1 MTPRAFK
8 APEAEADSET
18 LTEQDG
24 NEAVALI
31 MSVARKLGL
40 AQRFTDG
47 SLTAKEQRDLLHAVS
62 EDVSADLRA
71 SAETMLIEIA
81 PVKGV
86 RSSVSSFFAKARKVI
101 RTAALA
107 AAMIFTGPSM
117 ASMPADVQS
126 AVITQVARQ
135 DAYLADFEQEVR
147 GGQQPANGT
156 IVSRA
161 GMYGQ
166 ATWAVGLNTLA
177 AVAEGRGMVSER
189 LVLGEANHCQECPE
203 DAGLGW
209 VAIGELKPIGSRQC
223 LVGCRCHLEYRDA
236 KGRVYEVPT

>member
-1 MTPRAFK
+1 MTPHAFK
-8 APEAEADSET
+8 ASVSDSET

-24 NEAVALI
+24 VDAAVLI
-31 MSVARKLGL
+31 LSAAGRLGL
-40 AQRFTDG
+40 AKGFTDG
-47 SLTAKEQRDLLHAVS
+47 SLAPAEQRAILHAVS
-62 EDVSADLRA
+62 EDVSADLRE
-71 SAETMLIEIA
+71 SAETMLIEIT

-86 RSSVSSFFAKARKVI
+86 RSSVSNFFAKARKVV

-147 GGQQPANGT
+147 SGQQAANGT

-166 ATWAVGLNTLA
+166 ATWAVGMNTLA
-177 AVAEGRGMVSER
+177 AVAEGRGMISER
-189 LVLGEANHCQECPE
+189 LVLGEADHCQECPA

-209 VAIGELKPIGSRQC
+209 VGIGELKPIGDRRC
-223 LVGCRCHLEYRDA
+223 LVNCRCHMEWRDA
-236 KGRVYEVPT
+236 KGKVYEVPV